1 MVTWC
6 PHGAGWAGL
15 GWAGTGTETSPVLP
29 YTVSSSSS
37 STQQPTPGT
46 TPGDITCTRHASGHS
61 ANASLCS
68 DPRNVEHGLLIY
80 LHDGALVAVL
90 VQAEECQ
97 VPRSN
102 VWKICAAAA
111 IQTPCKNT

>member
-1 MVTWC
+1 MVL
-6 PHGAGWAGL
+6 AGLGWL

-29 YTVSSSSS
+29 YTVSSS
-37 STQQPTPGT
+37 TQQPTPGT
-46 TPGDITCTRHASGHS
+46 TPGDITCTRRHTLDTLQMPAYALTLAIH
-61 ANASLCS
+61 
-68 DPRNVEHGLLIY
+68 VEHSLLIY

-97 VPRSN
+97 VVPRSN